1 MYEEMMALLIIA
13 CIIVWTAVLI
23 KYLHENKKYKNSS
36 YGKQSSKSFWKT
48 ILNQGARG
56 EYRTSLV
63 IDDAPL
69 KNKMIFNCYIANRS
83 GDKTE
88 IDMIMLCNKGI
99 YVIENKNYSGWIFGD
114 EKSKN
119 WCETLKGKKY
129 FFYNPIKQNKS
140 HIKNLEK
147 MLKIGDEKYIS
158 LITFNANA
166 NLKKVSAESQN
177 VYVIGY
183 NKLKQFMKDQLDK
196 SDALTDEQIEE
207 IYQKLLPGTQLSD
220 AEKQE
225 HIERIRKTYKK

>member
-1 MYEEMMALLIIA
+1 MMALLIIA

-88 IDMIMLCNKGI
+88 IDMIMLCNKG
-99 YVIENKNYSGWIFGD
+99 KYSLQGTTQGR
-114 EKSKN
+114 
-119 WCETLKGKKY
+119 Y
-129 FFYNPIKQNKS
+129 
-140 HIKNLEK
+140 
-147 MLKIGDEKYIS
+147 
-158 LITFNANA
+158 
-166 NLKKVSAESQN
+166 
-177 VYVIGY
+177 
-183 NKLKQFMKDQLDK
+183 
-196 SDALTDEQIEE
+196 LTGGV
-207 IYQKLLPGTQLSD
+207 PPVRFSM
-220 AEKQE
+220 
-225 HIERIRKTYKK
+225 